1 MKTRLAAS
9 LAISALVIVG
19 ASGCSM
25 IAPQATTI
33 DYSASDGAN
42 VPKSGPI
49 EVRNAFFVV
58 DEAGT
63 TGNLIAGLVNT
74 TSDSA
79 TIHISV
85 GDGPGQSVRIPGQK
99 SVSLGGDESL
109 PLTFEGL
116 DTKAGKTVDVYF
128 QSGDAE
134 GVKYAIPVLDG
145 TLPYYSTLVPT
156 PPASP
161 SPASTPVAPAV
172 EPTPTASETPVG

>member
-1 MKTRLAAS
+1 MKSRLAAS
-9 LAISALVIVG
+9 IALSALVIVG
-19 ASGCSM
+19 ASGCAG
-25 IAPQATTI
+25 ITPQATTI

-42 VPKSGPI
+42 VPKKGPI

-58 DEAGT
+58 DADGT
-63 TGNLIAGLVNT
+63 TGNLVAGLVNT
-74 TSDSA
+74 TADSA

-85 GDGPGQSVRIPGQK
+85 GDGPAQSVRIAGQK
-99 SVSLGGDESL
+99 SVSLGGDEAE

-116 DTKAGKTVDVYF
+116 DTEAGKTVEVYF

-156 PPASP
+156 PAPTP
-161 SPASTPVAPAV
+161 RPTSTVAPAV
-172 EPTPTASETPVG
+172 EVTPTPSETPVG

>member
-1 MKTRLAAS
+1 VKSRLAAS
-9 LAISALVIVG
+9 IALSALIIVG
-19 ASGCSM
+19 ATGCAG
-25 IAPQATTI
+25 ITPQATTI

-49 EVRNAFFVV
+49 EVRNAFFVA
-58 DEAGT
+58 DESGT
-63 TGNLIAGLVNT
+63 TGNLVAGLVNT

-79 TIHISV
+79 TIHITV
-85 GDGPGQSVRIPGQK
+85 GDGPAQSVRVAGQK
-99 SVSLGGDESL
+99 SVSLGGDDAQ

-116 DTKAGKTVDVYF
+116 DTKAGETVDVYF

-134 GVKYAIPVLDG
+134 GIKYAIPVLDG

-156 PPASP
+156 APP
-161 SPASTPVAPAV
+161 SPTLTTTPVAPAV